1 MFKTRNKQP
10 RETILNRI
18 SELSKSDS
26 NFVYDN
32 LFIHIDEDMLKDC
45 FKKLDGTK
53 ALGIDQQTKREY
65 AEKLDENI
73 EDLMYRLMTKRYY
86 PRAVRQVF
94 IPKDNGGKRPLGI
107 STLEDKIVQMA
118 FARILEKVFEP
129 IFHNHSYGFRKGR
142 NCHQAIKAV
151 MDRLHKGRPKVV
163 IDLDLENYFG
173 TISHEKL
180 LKLLGRKI
188 RDKKFLEYIRRM
200 LKAGVLSDG
209 ELKVTEEGTP
219 QGSWEMGF
227 GRAIG
232 RSTKL
237 GTGGRPG
244 NRPLYQPKKIAK
256 KNKLSK
262 TLAPERMFAMYEA

>member
-1 MFKTRNKQP
+1 
-10 RETILNRI
+10 
-18 SELSKSDS
+18 
-26 NFVYDN
+26 
-32 LFIHIDEDMLKDC
+32 
-45 FKKLDGTK
+45 
-53 ALGIDQQTKREY
+53 
-65 AEKLDENI
+65 
-73 EDLMYRLMTKRYY
+73 MYRLMTKRYY